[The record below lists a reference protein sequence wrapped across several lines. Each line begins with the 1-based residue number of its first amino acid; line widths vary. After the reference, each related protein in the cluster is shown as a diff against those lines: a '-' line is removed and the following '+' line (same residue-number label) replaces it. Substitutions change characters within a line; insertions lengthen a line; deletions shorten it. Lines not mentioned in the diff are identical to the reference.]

1 MLAATSCVSL
11 QVGNLST
18 ESRFWGYPEN
28 FTQARPSYYVP
39 TNYGV
44 GDLAGSMT
52 AAFAS
57 SSLVFK
63 TLDKAYA
70 QGLLN
75 TAAALYKAAQ
85 TYPGT

>member
-1 MLAATSCVSL
+1 MLLSTKSPFL

-44 GDLAGSMT
+44 GDLVSHT
-52 AAFAS
+52 
-57 SSLVFK
+57 
-63 TLDKAYA
+63 
-70 QGLLN
+70 Q
-75 TAAALYKAAQ
+75 
-85 TYPGT
+85 P